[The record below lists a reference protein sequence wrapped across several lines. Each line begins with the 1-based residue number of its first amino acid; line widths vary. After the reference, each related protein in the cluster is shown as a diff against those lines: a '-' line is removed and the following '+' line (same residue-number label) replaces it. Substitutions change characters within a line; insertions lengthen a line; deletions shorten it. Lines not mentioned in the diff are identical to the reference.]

1 MDNKVTLSFVR
12 LVKVLLWVYLENVV
26 AHLEAN
32 WFNFG
37 RDFFARL
44 LDVAESFV
52 ALAIELWE
60 SFLPLNSNF
69 LEHIW
74 GD

>member
-1 MDNKVTLSFVR
+1 MDNKVALALVR
-12 LVKVLLWVYLENVV
+12 LVKVLLWVDLKNVV
-26 AHLEAN
+26 AHLETN
-32 WFNFG
+32 WLDFG
-37 RDFFARL
+37 GDFLAWL
-44 LDVAESFV
+44 LDVAESLI
-52 ALAIELWE
+52 ALAVKFWE